1 MGVSQIALAADR
13 LTCSRIALG
22 VWRLAEWQLQPT
34 EILELIETCLAL
46 GITTIDH
53 ADIYGNYTCEGLFG
67 NALGLNPN
75 LRDQLQLVTK
85 CNIKLVSSNRPEH
98 RIKHYDTSR
107 AHIIA
112 SVENSLKQLC
122 TDRIDLLL
130 LHRPDP
136 LMNADETAEALM
148 DLRQAGKILEIGV
161 SNFLPSQFD
170 LLASRLDFP
179 IITNQ
184 VEFSVVHLEPLYDGT
199 FDQCQRLRIAPM
211 AWSPLGGGSLFQA
224 DSPQAERLQAA
235 LQTVGEQ
242 MDHATIDQIALAWI
256 LRHPANV
263 IPVLGTGKPD
273 RIRTAAAAEQL
284 HLSREQW
291 FYILEASVGAP
302 VP

>member
-1 MGVSQIALAADR
+1 MGVSQITLAADR
-13 LTCSRIALG
+13 LTCSKIALG
-22 VWRLAEWQLQPT
+22 VWRSAEWQMQPT
-34 EILELIETCLAL
+34 EILDLIETCLAL

-53 ADIYGNYTCEGLFG
+53 ADIYGNYTCEGRFG
-67 NALGLNPN
+67 DALALNPN

-85 CNIKLVSSNRPEH
+85 CDIKLISSNRPDH
-98 RIKHYDTSR
+98 QVKHYDTSR

-112 SVENSLKQLC
+112 SVENSLKQLR
-122 TDRIDLLL
+122 TDRLDLLL

-136 LMNADETAEALM
+136 LMNVDETAEALT
-148 DLRQAGKILEIGV
+148 DLRQAGKILEVGV

-179 IITNQ
+179 IVTNQ

-199 FDQCQRLRIAPM
+199 LDQCQRLRIAPM
-211 AWSPLGGGSLFQA
+211 AWSPLGGGLLFQA
-224 DSPQAERLQAA
+224 DSPQAKRLQAA
-235 LQTVGEQ
+235 LPTVGEQ
-242 MDHATIDQIALAWI
+242 LGDATIDQVALAWI

-263 IPVLGTGKPD
+263 IPVLGTGKRD

-284 HLSREQW
+284 QLSREQW